1 MNTNEENEV
10 KQTIN
15 INVPDVYHNGIDDN
29 FGKGKVI
36 ANTLKKIVKD
46 ITNASFVKILKFFT
60 TFTLFSFCC
69 ITAFFCYLA
78 NLTIIIQIKL
88 IIVIVIIK

>member
-36 ANTLKKIVKD
+36 ANTLKKTVKD
-46 ITNASFVKILKFFT
+46 ITNASFVKILKFLQHSRYF
-60 TFTLFSFCC
+60 LF
-69 ITAFFCYLA
+69 AA
-78 NLTIIIQIKL
+78 
-88 IIVIVIIK
+88 

>member
-15 INVPDVYHNGIDDN
+15 INVPDIYHNGIDDN

-36 ANTLKKIVKD
+36 ANTLKKTVKD
-46 ITNASFVKILKFFT
+46 ITNASFVKILKFYNIHVVF
-60 TFTLFSFCC
+60 FLLHNC
-69 ITAFFCYLA
+69 IFLLQRFKGPTSYEQ
-78 NLTIIIQIKL
+78 NSR
-88 IIVIVIIK
+88 